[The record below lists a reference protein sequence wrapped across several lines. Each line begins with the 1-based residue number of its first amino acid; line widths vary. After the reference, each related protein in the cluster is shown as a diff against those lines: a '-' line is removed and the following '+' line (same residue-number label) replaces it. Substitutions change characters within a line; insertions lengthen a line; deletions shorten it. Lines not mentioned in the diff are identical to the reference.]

1 MNAAPNHHTR
11 TQYSLAAAAYDGPV
25 RTYASM
31 RIVERQ
37 KKEVTGAMVEPRP
50 TSDAPELE
58 KVSSGVSGLDDVLG
72 GGYPAFRVHLIEGAP
87 GVGKTTLALQFLI
100 DGARRGEAVLYVTL
114 SETSEELHA
123 VARSHGWTLDGIQ
136 LYELAP
142 TAEAL
147 EPEAQY
153 TIMHP
158 AEVELGER
166 TWEVLQ
172 EVERLRPT
180 RVVIDS
186 LAELELLAR
195 DPLRYRRQILGLKHF
210 FAGRRSTV
218 LLLDKGD
225 RTTSGLESIAH
236 GVIQLEQLAPD
247 YGGERRRMRVMKLRS
262 THYRGGYHDYVIQTG
277 GIVVFP
283 RLVASEH
290 RAGLVPESL
299 SSGIPELDQLLGGG
313 MDRGTSGLLV
323 GPAGIGKSILA
334 SHWAD
339 TAATRGERAAIY
351 LFDEGIETFLHRSD
365 GLGLGLRD
373 HVAAQRVL
381 LRQLDPAELSPG
393 EFNHVLREAV
403 EHDTARVV
411 ILDSL
416 NGYLNAMAEE
426 RAVLVQLHELLS
438 YLNQTG
444 VMTLLTLA
452 LHGLIGPGTRAP
464 LDVSY
469 LADTVV
475 LLRYFEA
482 AGELR
487 RAISVVKKRTGAHER
502 SIREL
507 RLSRPIVV
515 GEPLR
520 DFRGVLTDA
529 PAYIGPA
536 RELLDQRGE

>member
-1 MNAAPNHHTR
+1 MN
-11 TQYSLAAAAYDGPV
+11 
-25 RTYASM
+25 
-31 RIVERQ
+31 
-37 KKEVTGAMVEPRP
+37 EPTP
-50 TSDAPELE
+50 AVGEPSLE
-58 KVSSGVSGLDDVLG
+58 KVSSGVAGLDDILG

-87 GVGKTTLALQFLI
+87 GVGKTTLALQFLME
-100 DGARRGEAVLYVTL
+100 GARQGESVLYVTL
-114 SETSEELHA
+114 SETGDELDA

-136 LYELAP
+136 VYELAP
-142 TAEAL
+142 TADIL
-147 EPEAQY
+147 EPTEQY
-153 TIMHP
+153 TIVHP

-166 TWEVLQ
+166 TWEVLR
-172 EVERLRPT
+172 EVERTRPT

-225 RTTSGLESIAH
+225 RMTSGIESIAH
-236 GVIQLEQLAPD
+236 GVVQLEQIAPD
-247 YGGERRRMRVMKLRS
+247 YGGERRRLRVMKLRS
-262 THYRGGYHDYVIQTG
+262 TRYRGGYHDFVIQTG
-277 GIVVFP
+277 GIIVFP
-283 RLVASEH
+283 RLVASDY
-290 RAGLVPESL
+290 RVGVAPESL
-299 SSGIPELDQLLGGG
+299 SSGLPELDQLLGGG

-339 TAATRGERAAIY
+339 AAATRGERVVIY
-351 LFDEGIETFLHRSD
+351 LFDEGIGTYLHRCD
-365 GLGLGLRD
+365 GIGLGVRD
-373 HVAAQRVL
+373 HVAAQRVQ

-393 EFNHVLREAV
+393 EFNHLLREAV
-403 EHDTARVV
+403 ERDATRVV
-411 ILDSL
+411 LIDSL

-426 RAVLVQLHELLS
+426 HAVLVQLHELLS
-438 YLNQTG
+438 YLSRNG

-452 LHGLIGPGTRAP
+452 LHGLVGSESHAP

-507 RLSRPIVV
+507 RLSRPIAV

-520 DFRGVLTDA
+520 QFSGVLGDS
-529 PAYIGPA
+529 PAFVGPA
-536 RELLDQRGE
+536 RELLDQVGN

>member
-1 MNAAPNHHTR
+1 
-11 TQYSLAAAAYDGPV
+11 
-25 RTYASM
+25 
-31 RIVERQ
+31 
-37 KKEVTGAMVEPRP
+37 MVEPRP
-50 TSDAPELE
+50 ISGGLDLE
-58 KVSSGVSGLDDVLG
+58 KVSSGVTGLNDVLG

-87 GVGKTTLALQFLI
+87 GVGKTTLALQFLM
-100 DGARRGEAVLYVTL
+100 DGARRGERVLYITL
-114 SETSEELHA
+114 SETSDELQA
-123 VARSHGWTLDGIQ
+123 VARSHGWTLDGIE
-136 LYELAP
+136 LFELAP
-142 TAEAL
+142 TSEAL
-147 EPEAQY
+147 DPAAQY
-153 TIMHP
+153 TIVHP

-166 TWEVLQ
+166 AWEVLQ
-172 EVERLRPT
+172 EVERLKPT

-195 DPLRYRRQILGLKHF
+195 DPLRYRRQILGFKHF
-210 FAGRRSTV
+210 FAGRRCTV
-218 LLLDKGD
+218 LLLDTGD
-225 RTTSGLESIAH
+225 HMTSGPESIAY
-236 GVIQLEQLAPD
+236 GVVQLEQLAPD
-247 YGGERRRMRVMKLRS
+247 YGGERRRLRVLKMRR
-262 THYRGGYHDYVIQTG
+262 TQYRCGYHDYVIQTG

-290 RAGLVPESL
+290 RAGLGPESL
-299 SSGIPELDQLLGGG
+299 SSGLPELDQLLGGG

-323 GPAGIGKSILA
+323 GLAGVGKSILA

-339 TAATRGERAAIY
+339 AAAGRGERAAVY
-351 LFDEGIETFLHRSD
+351 LFDEGIETYLHRSD
-365 GLGLGLRD
+365 GIGLGLRD
-373 HVAAQRVL
+373 HVAAHRVL

-403 EHDTARVV
+403 EHHQARVV
-411 ILDSL
+411 IVDSL

-426 RAVLVQLHELLS
+426 RAVLVQLPELLS

-452 LHGLIGPGTRAP
+452 LHGLIGSSMRAP

-475 LLRYFEA
+475 LLRYFEVA
-482 AGELR
+482 AELR

-520 DFRGVLTDA
+520 QFSGVVTDA
-529 PAYIGPA
+529 PRYVGPSK
-536 RELLDQRGE
+536 ELLDQGSK

>member
-1 MNAAPNHHTR
+1 MLAHEVLLSNHLLMH
-11 TQYSLAAAAYDGPV
+11 SSGP
-25 RTYASM
+25 
-31 RIVERQ
+31 
-37 KKEVTGAMVEPRP
+37 G
-50 TSDAPELE
+50 LE
-58 KVSSGVSGLDDVLG
+58 KVSSGVTGFNDVLG

-100 DGARRGEAVLYVTL
+100 EGARRGERVLYVTL
-114 SETSEELHA
+114 SETTDELQA
-123 VARSHGWTLDGIQ
+123 VARSHGWTLDGIEMF
-136 LYELAP
+136 ELTP

-147 EPEAQY
+147 DPGAQY
-153 TIMHP
+153 TIVHP

-166 TWEVLQ
+166 TWEVLK
-172 EVERLRPT
+172 EVERVKPT

-195 DPLRYRRQILGLKHF
+195 DPLRYRRQILGFKHF
-210 FAGRRSTV
+210 FAGRHCTV
-218 LLLDKGD
+218 LLLDTGD
-225 RTTSGLESIAH
+225 RTTTGLESIAY
-236 GVIQLEQLAPD
+236 GVVRLEQLAPD
-247 YGGERRRMRVMKLRS
+247 YGGERRRLRVLKLRS
-262 THYRGGYHDYVIQTG
+262 AQYRGGYHDYVIQTG

-290 RAGLVPESL
+290 RGSLEPESL
-299 SSGIPELDQLLGGG
+299 SSGLAELDQLLGGG

-323 GPAGIGKSILA
+323 GPAGVGKSILA
-334 SHWAD
+334 SHWAN
-339 TAATRGERAAIY
+339 AAAARGERSAVY
-351 LFDEGIETFLHRSD
+351 LFDEGIDTYLHRSD
-365 GLGLGLRD
+365 GIGLSLRD
-373 HVAAQRVL
+373 HVAAGRVL

-403 EHDTARVV
+403 EHDQARVV
-411 ILDSL
+411 IVDSL

-438 YLNQTG
+438 YLNQSA

-452 LHGLIGPGTRAP
+452 LHGLLGSSMRTP

-475 LLRYFEA
+475 MLRYFEA

-487 RAISVVKKRTGAHER
+487 RAISVVKKRSGAHER

-520 DFRGVLTDA
+520 QFSGVLTDA
-529 PAYIGPA
+529 PAYVGPS
-536 RELLDQRGE
+536 RELLDQVGD